1 MDALDKRTFEMWVR
15 EITTRLDRQD
25 KLIAM
30 LARKEYEKDNSD
42 VMEIPLVDGERLL
55 DNQDLCM
62 LLQFSKRSLQRYRS
76 MKALPYI
83 KIGKKSYYKVSDV
96 REFIKEHGE
105 IFRKGDAVFYETC
118 LHKGFCHKNVINLWQ
133 ITRSTRSEKGTARLQ
148 YSENKDDLIAFSKS
162 AR

>member
-62 LLQFSKRSLQRYRS
+62 LL
-76 MKALPYI
+76 
-83 KIGKKSYYKVSDV
+83 
-96 REFIKEHGE
+96 
-105 IFRKGDAVFYETC
+105 
-118 LHKGFCHKNVINLWQ
+118 N
-133 ITRSTRSEKGTARLQ
+133 
-148 YSENKDDLIAFSKS
+148 S
-162 AR
+162 ASVPCNATVA

>member
-55 DNQDLCM
+55 DNQDMCM
-62 LLQFSKRSLQRYRS
+62 LLQFSKRSLQRYQ
-76 MKALPYI
+76 
-83 KIGKKSYYKVSDV
+83 IGRAHV
-96 REFIKEHGE
+96 
-105 IFRKGDAVFYETC
+105 
-118 LHKGFCHKNVINLWQ
+118 
-133 ITRSTRSEKGTARLQ
+133 
-148 YSENKDDLIAFSKS
+148 
-162 AR
+162 

>member
-76 MKALPYI
+76 MKILPYI
-83 KIGKKSYYKVSDV
+83 RIGRKSYYKVSDV

-105 IFRKGDAVFYETC
+105 IFRKGDAGLYETC
-118 LHKGFCHKNVINLWQ
+118 LHKLTK
-133 ITRSTRSEKGTARLQ
+133 
-148 YSENKDDLIAFSKS
+148 
-162 AR
+162 